1 MSSVPPLVGSG
12 PALNAQTLPAQ
23 GSGLGP
29 ASGQGLGRTV
39 GPGAH
44 AIPGV
49 TGPSH
54 FTQPSQVRG
63 NK

>member
-12 PALNAQTLPAQ
+12 PALSAQTLPAQ
-23 GSGLGP
+23 GQGLGP
-29 ASGQGLGRTV
+29 GRAQGQGL

-44 AIPGV
+44 AVPGV

-54 FTQPSQVRG
+54 FTQPAQVR
-63 NK
+63 

>member
-23 GSGLGP
+23 GSGLGL
-29 ASGQGLGRTV
+29 GLGRTAGGP

-54 FTQPSQVRG
+54 FTQPTQVI
-63 NK
+63 K